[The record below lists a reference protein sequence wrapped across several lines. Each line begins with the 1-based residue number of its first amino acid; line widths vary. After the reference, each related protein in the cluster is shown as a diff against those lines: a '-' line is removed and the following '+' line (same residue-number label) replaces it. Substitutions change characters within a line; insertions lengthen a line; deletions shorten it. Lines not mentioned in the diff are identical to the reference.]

1 MNNNKFKGIS
11 DLLNDEPIN
20 ENGISESKTSQLVSV
35 PVRTNAKEKRITTS
49 YSINAGLVKRVKVV
63 SAEYDM
69 KNWQVVEAALI
80 MYFKSLEKKSE

>member
-1 MNNNKFKGIS
+1 MKKDKFKGIS
-11 DLLNDEPIN
+11 NLLKDEPIDN
-20 ENGISESKTSQLVSV
+20 NGISESKTSQLVSA
-35 PVRTNAKEKRITTS
+35 PVRTNAEEKRITTS
-49 YSINAGLVKRVKVV
+49 YSINAGLVKRVKLV